1 MRYILDVYTVFAW
14 LEKEKWYLRVVELLG
29 KAHKKELRLAMGVF
43 NFGEVFYSS
52 AKMRGFEE
60 ARRVEGRIR
69 ILPLEIVAPLEESL
83 VMHAA
88 YLKAQNLISYAD
100 AFAAA
105 LTEQEKATLLT
116 GDPDCRRVEKIIKL
130 EWLARQSFRT

>member
-1 MRYILDVYTVFAW
+1 
-14 LEKEKWYLRVVELLG
+14 
-29 KAHKKELRLAMGVF
+29 
-43 NFGEVFYSS
+43 
-52 AKMRGFEE
+52 
-60 ARRVEGRIR
+60 
-69 ILPLEIVAPLEESL
+69 
-83 VMHAA
+83 MHAA